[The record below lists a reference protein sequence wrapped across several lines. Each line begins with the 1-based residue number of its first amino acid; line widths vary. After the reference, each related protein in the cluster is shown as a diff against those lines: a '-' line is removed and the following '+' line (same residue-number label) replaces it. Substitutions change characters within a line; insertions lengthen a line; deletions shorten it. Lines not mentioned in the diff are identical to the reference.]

1 MDIVEVAVKSAWW
14 SKINWTQ
21 FVSLAGSVLV
31 FFGLD
36 ISEEH
41 KAAIIAILNGL
52 SSVLTIILRTWFTSS
67 VTPAVAN
74 KI

>member
-21 FVSLAGSVLV
+21 VVSMAASAAV
-31 FFGLD
+31 FFGFNLPED
-36 ISEEH
+36 Q
-41 KAAIIAILNGL
+41 KAAIIAVLNGL
-52 SSVLTIILRTWFTSS
+52 SGVMTIVLRTWFTSTI
-67 VTPAVAN
+67 TPAVAN